1 MLFRSR
7 KIVNMTMTEALILA
21 PQVGMIV
28 NSPDELWD
36 RCIDIGYTI
45 AVEHATGDWV
55 ILYNDAVMARC
66 H

>member
-1 MLFRSR
+1 
-7 KIVNMTMTEALILA
+7 MTMTEALILA

-45 AVEHATGDWV
+45 AVEHDTGDWV